1 MKKKKAL
8 TPRIVL
14 GAEFDAVVDAEG
26 IDEAAAFLGALPGM
40 PHDVMLNPGWEAAA
54 EPLVGWYRGEFLSA
68 EG

>member
-1 MKKKKAL
+1 M
-8 TPRIVL
+8 L
-14 GAEFDAVVDAEG
+14 GAEFDAVVDA
-26 IDEAAAFLGALPGM
+26 DEAAAFLGVAAQILPGM